1 MDSKKLISKTHTN
14 LEEDRKRLTDLY
26 EKVKELAEN
35 TSDILGLAAVSEHL
49 VKITDS
55 LTKQNAQLLDLAK
68 MKQKEETASTGASPS
83 TPSGL
88 SEDDLD
94 ECFTEIE
101 ESKADQNG
109 A

>member
-1 MDSKKLISKTHTN
+1 VDSKKLISKTHTN

-68 MKQKEETASTGASPS
+68 MKQKKKLLAREHHH
-83 TPSGL
+83 L
-88 SEDDLD
+88 LHLD
-94 ECFTEIE
+94 CQKTTWMNV
-101 ESKADQNG
+101 SQR
-109 A
+109 